1 MSFVPGLCLHPP
13 STIRATVFKEVGAIF
28 SERGLIVRS
37 LKHRVAPKLL
47 HLGAQ
52 LGALVCMAS
61 KLTMCPLT
69 RDGMMRGLS
78 ALISLCF
85 SSTLQDPWTVS
96 VVTS

>member
-1 MSFVPGLCLHPP
+1 MSFVPDLCLHPP
-13 STIRATVFKEVGAIF
+13 PTIRATVFKEVGD
-28 SERGLIVRS
+28 SYPERGLLVRS

-69 RDGMMRGLS
+69 RDGVMRGLS

-85 SSTLQDPWTVS
+85 SSTLQGPWTVP